1 MRSDVEELIGRM
13 KSKYRVRDK
22 FMDEIVPLVEKI
34 YSGKFSD
41 AKRSVLLALAEDA
54 FRREQ
59 EIFDQQVEST
69 KALTEMCDDLQ
80 AHYQKVVTL
89 QKNLTDAV
97 EHLAPKRPAPFV
109 PANRMPFGPN
119 LN

>member
-1 MRSDVEELIGRM
+1 MRSEVEALIGQLSR
-13 KSKYRVRDK
+13 KYRVRDR

-34 YSGKFSD
+34 YSGKFSE
-41 AKRSVLLALAEDA
+41 AKRSVLITLAEDA

-59 EIFDQQVEST
+59 EIFDQQVESS

-80 AHYQKVVTL
+80 AHYQQVVNM

-97 EHLAPKRPAPFV
+97 DHLAKKRSTPAMPT
-109 PANRMPFGPN
+109 NRIPFGPS

>member
-1 MRSDVEELIGRM
+1 MRSEVEELIGRL
-13 KSKYRVRDK
+13 KAKYRVRDK

-41 AKRSVLLALAEDA
+41 AKRSVLIALAEDA

-59 EIFDQQVEST
+59 EIFDQQVESS

-80 AHYQKVVTL
+80 THYQQVVTM
-89 QKNLTDAV
+89 QKSLTDAV
-97 EHLAPKRPAPFV
+97 EHLTQKRPPQFV
-109 PANRMPFGPN
+109 PTNRMPFGPS